1 MATSKSESNKSIY
14 SSSSE
19 RLDVFQTDIESG
31 HSKQIQTLRTKFDT
45 LRVENQHL
53 YTQLEM
59 FSDLHYLIFY
69 TLKATKRELRERYHF
84 LRHKLHGFKD
94 NILKQKR
101 SSQNQ
106 KNFSSDFK
114 PYQVKIIHPIQERR
128 PRILHVIGNFRTGG
142 SAQLVVDLIEH
153 LGHRFEQEVIT
164 KELPDIAG
172 YAGIKIHLFEQ
183 FKSFREPLQILQM
196 LQPDIVHIHYLGTHE
211 NDWVG
216 RDWKWYDKVFQA
228 IQVNNYSVIENINI
242 PTDPYVSDKV
252 KYYVYVSDY
261 VAREHGHLNSR
272 NVTVYPG
279 SDVCFFS
286 RKNTADF
293 PDDCI
298 GMVYRLDGDK
308 INETAIDVFIKVVQR
323 RSQTKVLIVGGGRLL
338 EVYQDAVKQA
348 GVTDAFTFTG
358 YVSYEQLPNQY
369 EKMSIFIAP
378 VYWESFGQVS
388 PFAMSMGLPVVG
400 YDVGAIHEIVG
411 DRNLLAAPGDSDA
424 LADIVIELLE
434 DRERRLSIGSRNRQR
449 ARELFSTETMIER
462 YSILYENVLKEARQ
476 NA

>member
-1 MATSKSESNKSIY
+1 VDTSKTESNKSIY

-19 RLDVFQTDIESG
+19 ILNVFQTDIDSMSPE
-31 HSKQIQTLRTKFDT
+31 QIQTLRTKFDT

-69 TLKATKRELRERYHF
+69 ILKAIKHKLRERYHF
-84 LRHKLHGFKD
+84 LKRKLREFKD
-94 NILKQKR
+94 DILKQNR

-114 PYQVKIIHPIQERR
+114 PYQIKIIHPIQERR
-128 PRILHVIGNFRTGG
+128 PRIFHVIANFRTGG

-172 YAGIKIHLFEQ
+172 YAGINIPLFEQ
-183 FKSFREPLQILQM
+183 FKSFREPLQILQRF
-196 LQPDIVHIHYLGTHE
+196 QPDIVHIHYLGGHE
-211 NDWVG
+211 NDWVEQA
-216 RDWKWYDKVFQA
+216 WKWYDKIFQA

-252 KYYVYVSDY
+252 KYYVYVSEY
-261 VAREHGHLNSR
+261 IAREHGHLNSR

-279 SDVCFFS
+279 SDVSFFS

-308 INETAIDVFIKVVQR
+308 INETAIDVFIKVFQR
-323 RSQTKVLIVGGGRLL
+323 HSQTKVLIVGGGRLL

-348 GVTDAFTFTG
+348 GATDAFTFTG
-358 YVSYEQLPNQY
+358 YVSYEQLPSWY

-434 DRERRLSIGSRNRQR
+434 NRERRLSIGSRNRQR